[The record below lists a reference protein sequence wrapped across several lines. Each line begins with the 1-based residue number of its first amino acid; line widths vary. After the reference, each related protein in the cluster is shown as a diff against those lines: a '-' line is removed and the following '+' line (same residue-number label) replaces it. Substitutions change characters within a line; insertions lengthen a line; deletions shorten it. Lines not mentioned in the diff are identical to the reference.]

1 MIHAMLWRDGIASD
15 LDHSSIADTIAMAGN
30 DPASFAWIHLQ
41 ADERNDMALDELPT
55 RLPAAVER
63 ALLAMETRPRC
74 EPFENGVLVNLRGP
88 RLDDYEMGDGDIL
101 ASVRIWA
108 EKGLLLSVCF
118 RPTTI
123 IAPVEAQF
131 LAGKLIDPGDVI
143 IALSVTAAQQLDD
156 TIAAI
161 GDEVDDIECTIDRNT
176 PFSTRRRV
184 TSLRTQ
190 AISYRR
196 FVMPQRQALE
206 RLSALPLDWLD
217 DSERDALREASDRFA
232 RMAEELESVRERS
245 AVLHEELT
253 DLRAEKIDRRSLQI
267 AIVAMIFLP
276 LTFITGLLGMNVDGI
291 PYQHRDWAFWGVTG
305 FCMLVAAAI
314 SLWFVWRRWS
324 DR

>member
-1 MIHAMLWRDGIASD
+1 MLWRDGIASD
-15 LDHSSIADTIAMAGN
+15 LDHSSIADTIAMAGD

-101 ASVRIWA
+101 ASVRLWA

-123 IAPVEAQF
+123 IAPVEAEF
-131 LAGKLIDPGDVI
+131 LAGKLSDPGDVI

-184 TSLRTQ
+184 TALRTQ
-190 AISYRR
+190 AINYRR
-196 FVMPQRQALE
+196 FVVPQRQALE
-206 RLSALPLDWLD
+206 RLSTLPLGWIDA
-217 DSERDALREASDRFA
+217 SERDALREAADRFA
-232 RMAEELESVRERS
+232 RMGEELESVRERS

-253 DLRAEKIDRRSLQI
+253 DLRSEKIDRRSLQI

-276 LTFITGLLGMNVDGI
+276 LTFITGLIGMNVEGI
-291 PYQHRDWAFWGVTG
+291 PFKDEPWAFWGVTA
-305 FCMLVAAAI
+305 FCIVVAAAI
-314 SLWFVWRRWS
+314 AAWFAMVRWS
-324 DR
+324 QR